1 MQKIIKEI
9 RDAIIIITSLP
20 DTGYVVCCN
29 GRYAIHYDGNDGY
42 TFWDYPLDV
51 LDFDGATAIA
61 DDVADDSNLVSI
73 EEVGEYRGEALK
85 ALNDALGCLT
95 LKEYADECGD

>member
-9 RDAIIIITSLP
+9 KDAIIIITSLP

-51 LDFDGATAIA
+51 LDFDGASAIA
-61 DDVADDSNLVSI
+61 DDVTDDSNLVSI
-73 EEVGEYRGEALK
+73 ENVLEYKQEALR
-85 ALNDALGCLT
+85 ALNDAYVCLT
-95 LKEYADECGD
+95 LRDYADECGN